1 MKSTSIRRR
10 LAGTAA
16 AALMAGAGV
25 LAAAPMAAAKANVLT
40 IDKVSFQKPI
50 VQVKVTYSCD
60 PGLDHELVANARTL
74 GTGSHPEGI
83 AAGTIKKD
91 KLVCD
96 ADSHVAQVPMRP
108 AQGSYFVKGDK
119 VEVTVFYFD
128 NDGFSYAKETTVTVL

>member
-16 AALMAGAGV
+16 TALMVGAGV

-40 IDKVSFQKPI
+40 IDNVAFHKPN

-60 PGLDHELVANARTL
+60 PGMDHELVANARTL
-74 GTGSHPEGI
+74 ATGSHREGN

-96 ADSHVAQVPMRP
+96 ADNHIAQVTMRT

-119 VEVTVFYFD
+119 VKVTVFYFD
-128 NDGFSYAKETTVTVL
+128 NDGFSYARESTVVVL

>member
-16 AALMAGAGV
+16 AVLVAGAGV
-25 LAAAPMAAAKANVLT
+25 LAAAPLAAAKANVLT
-40 IDKVSFQKPI
+40 IDKVSFHKPN

-74 GTGSHPEGI
+74 GTGTHREGN

-96 ADSHVAQVPMRP
+96 ADSHTAQVTMRP
-108 AQGSYFVKGDK
+108 AQGTSFVKGDK
-119 VEVTVFYFD
+119 IKVTVFYFD
-128 NDGFSYAKETTVTVL
+128 NDGFSYANETAVTVL